1 MSMDGPLL
9 EYNTKVLGR
18 GLLFKPQWG
27 CRRLNL
33 LWIIMVSIA
42 LGADAFSLAL
52 SIGLAGVSKRMIIRL
67 SFLVAIFHIIMPLA
81 GLVAGQTL
89 GIILGRLAK
98 GIGALVLIWLGG
110 KMLFNIY
117 RPVIKQFSFSK
128 ARQEIFQ
135 PRKVS
140 SGVSL
145 EGFGIYALVASVSL
159 DALSVGFSLGT
170 VESRI
175 GMTVL
180 IMGAIA
186 GVMTGSGLILGRLV
200 GTWLGDKAEVFGGIV
215 LVLIG
220 VRLLF

>member
-1 MSMDGPLL
+1 
-9 EYNTKVLGR
+9 
-18 GLLFKPQWG
+18 
-27 CRRLNL
+27 
-33 LWIIMVSIA
+33 MVSIA

-52 SIGLAGVSKRMIIRL
+52 SIGLTGVSKRMVFRL
-67 SFLVAIFHIIMPLA
+67 SILVAIFHIIMPLA

-89 GIILGRLAK
+89 GIFLGRLAK

-110 KMLFNIY
+110 KMLLSIY
-117 RPVIKQFSFSK
+117 RPVIKRFSFSQ
-128 ARQEIFQ
+128 ARAEIFQ
-135 PRKVS
+135 ARKVPS
-140 SGVSL
+140 VVSL

-170 VESRI
+170 VETRI

-200 GTWLGDKAEVFGGIV
+200 GTWLGDKAEVFGGLTLI
-215 LVLIG
+215 LIG

>member
-1 MSMDGPLL
+1 M
-9 EYNTKVLGR
+9 
-18 GLLFKPQWG
+18 GLF
-27 CRRLNL
+27 
-33 LWIIMVSIA
+33 WIIIVSIA

-52 SIGLAGVSKRMIIRL
+52 AIGLAGVSKRMIFRL

-89 GIILGRLAK
+89 GIFLGRLAK
-98 GIGALVLIWLGG
+98 GIGALVLIWLGS
-110 KMLFNIY
+110 KMLLNIY
-117 RPVIKQFSFSK
+117 RPVIKQFSFSQ
-128 ARQEIFQ
+128 ARAEIFQ
-135 PRKVS
+135 SLNLP

-145 EGFGIYALVASVSL
+145 QGFGIYALVASVSL

-180 IMGAIA
+180 IMGVIA
-186 GVMTGSGLILGRLV
+186 GIMTGSGLIIGRLV
-200 GTWLGDKAEVFGGIV
+200 GTWLGDKAEVFGGLALI
-215 LVLIG
+215 LIG

>member
-1 MSMDGPLL
+1 MVGG
-9 EYNTKVLGR
+9 V
-18 GLLFKPQWG
+18 
-27 CRRLNL
+27 CLNL
-33 LWIIMVSIA
+33 LWIIVISIA

-52 SIGLAGVSKRMIIRL
+52 AIGLAGVSKRMIFRL

-81 GLVAGQTL
+81 GLLAGQTL
-89 GIILGRLAK
+89 GIFLGRLAK

-117 RPVIKQFSFSK
+117 RPLIKQFTFSQ
-128 ARQEIFQ
+128 ARTEIFQ
-135 PRKVS
+135 SRKLP

-145 EGFGIYALVASVSL
+145 QGFGIYALVASVSL

-180 IMGAIA
+180 TMGVIA
-186 GVMTGSGLILGRLV
+186 GLMTGSGLILGRLV
-200 GTWLGDKAEVFGGIV
+200 GTWLGAKAEAFGGLALI
-215 LVLIG
+215 LIG